1 MVLKKD
7 VREKDNLSHESQI
20 SKEKILNPDKDIK
33 ADDAQKSSMSWSS
46 TRAPI
51 EVPEEQ

>member
-1 MVLKKD
+1 M
-7 VREKDNLSHESQI
+7 REKDNLSHESQI
-20 SKEKILNPDKDIK
+20 SNEKILNPDKDIK